1 MNGFGQNI
9 TNITEQ
15 IMTDNFKSETTYT
28 GYVEALNEK
37 QQRQIR
43 NGREQKDTINNTKD
57 MNPMIMLSGEDG
69 SASHSNISTVNLTSL
84 TTIGGSN

>member
-43 NGREQKDTINNTKD
+43 NGREQKDIINNTKD

>member
-1 MNGFGQNI
+1 MRKGRDQN
-9 TNITEQ
+9 E
-15 IMTDNFKSETTYT
+15 
-28 GYVEALNEK
+28 
-37 QQRQIR
+37 R
-43 NGREQKDTINNTKD
+43 INNTND